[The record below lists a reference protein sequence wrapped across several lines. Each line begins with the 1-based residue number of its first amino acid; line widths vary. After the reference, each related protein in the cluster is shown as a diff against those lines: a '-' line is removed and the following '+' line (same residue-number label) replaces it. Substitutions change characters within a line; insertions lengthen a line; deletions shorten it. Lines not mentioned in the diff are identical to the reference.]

1 MKKSVSNQ
9 IIALAMFVV
18 LLGGAALA
26 GDIEENLTYQ
36 GNKARITVGTF
47 KSKASDCDY
56 GVAAAIGEMLSTAL
70 VNTDKFVVL
79 ASHEEVAELAE
90 EIEFAQSEYAE
101 AGQGPDK
108 GLMESADLL
117 VTGAITSFEPNA
129 SGGGG
134 MLGGLKKKAFG
145 SVGVS
150 SNKAKIAME
159 LKLID
164 IRTRR
169 IIKSKTIKA
178 ESKQWS
184 ADMTGGG
191 WTEDI
196 SMDGALGVYSNEPME
211 EAIRAVLAKAVE
223 RISKE
228 VPKEYYRYSGQGQY
242 KTEYREG
249 QAPTGS
255 GESQGTSASASGG
268 EQTQAAVTTQAATPA
283 PAPAA
288 EDMTLFTK
296 YDFVPGNRVI
306 YYDDL
311 SDEEEGE
318 FPYRW
323 NLDKGVFEIARMSGK
338 YWILCTDNG
347 NIRPKLP
354 IGQLPE
360 KYTVELE
367 FWSSG
372 PDKSLPYY
380 YIHWTDAD
388 GRIIGELCVYGQKA
402 TSLSIKGKNLAG
414 KAMPEDWSQGLHT
427 MRIMAT
433 TRSIKCY
440 VDNVRVANV
449 PKVEGFEPAG
459 FQVRARTYTEDN
471 PWLLKSFRFA
481 EGGKSMREQLD
492 ESGKIITHGILFD
505 PDQYVIKGESFK
517 TLKDIGRLL
526 EDEPDL
532 RLSIEGHTD
541 SDGSEA
547 HNSEL
552 SHNRSKAVVDY
563 LIQKYGIAID
573 RLEARGWGESKPI
586 DTNDTT
592 EGKANN
598 RRVEL
603 VKL

>member
-1 MKKSVSNQ
+1 MSKSIWV
-9 IIALAMFVV
+9 LCLLFVFMAGSV
-18 LLGGAALA
+18 VA

-56 GVAAAIGEMLSTAL
+56 GMAAAIGEMLSTAL

-101 AGQGPDK
+101 AGQGPGK

-134 MLGGLKKKAFG
+134 MLGGMKKKAFG
-145 SVGVS
+145 SVGMS

-169 IIKSKTIKA
+169 ILKSKTIKA
-178 ESKQWS
+178 ESSQWS

-191 WTEDI
+191 FTDDI
-196 SMDGALGVYSNEPME
+196 SLDGAMGIYSNEPME
-211 EAIRAVLAKAVE
+211 EAVRAVLAKAVE

-249 QAPTGS
+249 QSTEGQASS
-255 GESQGTSASASGG
+255 GQSQTA
-268 EQTQAAVTTQAATPA
+268 TTQTSTTTGASSTPA
-283 PAPAA
+283 STGPVA
-288 EDMTLFTK
+288 EDMKLYTK
-296 YDFVPGNRVI
+296 YDFVPGNKVI
-306 YYDDL
+306 YFDDL
-311 SDEEEGE
+311 EGEEEGE

-323 NLDKGVFEIARMSGK
+323 NLEKGVFEIVRYGGDF
-338 YWILCTDNG
+338 WIMCSNDG
-347 NIRPKLP
+347 SIRPKMPDAPLP
-354 IGQLPE
+354 PKYTAEMEFYSFGADLVSYKFSIYWVNAKGKAIGQ
-360 KYTVELE
+360 
-367 FWSSG
+367 FSASG
-372 PDKSLPYY
+372 YGATYLGLNGKRMADKKVPDGFP
-380 YIHWTDAD
+380 
-388 GRIIGELCVYGQKA
+388 
-402 TSLSIKGKNLAG
+402 KGVN
-414 KAMPEDWSQGLHT
+414 T

-433 TRSIKCY
+433 SRSMKCY
-440 VDNVRVANV
+440 INGEKVANV
-449 PKVEGFEPAG
+449 PKVDGFNPVG
-459 FQVRARTYTEDN
+459 FRVQLRGSQYPDRPTLVRN
-471 PWLLKSFRFA
+471 FRFA
-481 EGGKSMREQLD
+481 EGGGSMREQLD
-492 ESGKIITHGILFD
+492 ETGKIVTHGILFASNSA
-505 PDQYVIKGESFK
+505 VIKGESFK
-517 TLKDIGRLL
+517 TLKNIARLL
-526 EDEPDL
+526 EDDSSL

-541 SDGSEA
+541 SDGSDD
-547 HNSEL
+547 HNLTL
-552 SHNRSKAVVDY
+552 SLNRATSVRTY
-563 LIQKYGIAID
+563 ISSKYGISAD
-573 RLEARGWGESKPI
+573 RLESKGWGETKPI
-586 DTNDTT
+586 DTNDSP

>member
-1 MKKSVSNQ
+1 MSKSILVLCLVLVLVAGS
-9 IIALAMFVV
+9 VV
-18 LLGGAALA
+18 A

-36 GNKARITVGTF
+36 GDKARIMVGTF

-56 GVAAAIGEMLSTAL
+56 GMAAAIGEMLSTAL

-79 ASHEEVAELAE
+79 ASHEEVGELAE

-169 IIKSKTIKA
+169 ILKSKTIKA

-223 RISKE
+223 RIAKE

-249 QAPTGS
+249 QASS
-255 GESQGTSASASGG
+255 GGATTPASGS
-268 EQTQAAVTTQAATPA
+268 EQTQAEATAQTATPVPA
-283 PAPAA
+283 PAPVA
-288 EDMTLFTK
+288 EDMTLYTK
-296 YDFVPGNRVI
+296 YDFVPGNKVI

-311 SDEEEGE
+311 KGEEEGE

-323 NLDKGVFEIARMSGK
+323 KLDRGVFEIARMIGE

-347 NIRPKLP
+347 SIRPKLP
-354 IGQLPE
+354 IGPLPE

-372 PDKSLPYY
+372 PDKTLPYY

-388 GRIIGELCVYGQKA
+388 GRIIGEFCAYGQKA
-402 TSLSIKGKNLAG
+402 TFLSIKGKNLAG
-414 KAMPEDWSQGLHT
+414 KEMPEKWSRGLHT

-459 FQVRARTYTEDN
+459 FQVRARTYTGDN

-481 EGGKSMREQLD
+481 EGGGSMREQLD
-492 ESGKIITHGILFD
+492 ENGKIITHGILFD

-532 RLSIEGHTD
+532 RLSIEGYTD

-563 LIQKYGIAID
+563 LIQKYGVAAD
-573 RLEARGWGESKPI
+573 RLESKGWGESKPI